1 MSRAYLYEWAGQ
13 LCARFPGMGAAQDLA
28 LMTAPELSG
37 VIAFLESLRAI
48 EAMTR

>member
-1 MSRAYLYEWAGQ
+1 MTREYLFEWAAQ
-13 LCARFPGMGAAQDLA
+13 LCVRFPGMGAAQDLA

>member
-1 MSRAYLYEWAGQ
+1 MTREYLHEWAAQ

-37 VIAFLESLRAI
+37 VIAFLESLRAL
-48 EAMTR
+48 AATTR